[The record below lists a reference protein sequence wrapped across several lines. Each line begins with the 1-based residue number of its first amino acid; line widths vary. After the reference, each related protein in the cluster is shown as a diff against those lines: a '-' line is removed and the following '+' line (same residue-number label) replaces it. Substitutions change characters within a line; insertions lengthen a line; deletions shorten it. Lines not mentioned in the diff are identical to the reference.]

1 VAWKQ
6 ITVKLGSKEYEAF
19 SRAHEIQV
27 HGQQGK
33 LKPAKSISVE
43 GENYPILGWEEDD
56 RDDIITV
63 TLKPDA
69 GDNGDAESTE
79 G

>member
-1 VAWKQ
+1 MAWKQ

-27 HGQQGK
+27 FGQQGK
-33 LKPAKSISVE
+33 LKPVKAISVE
-43 GENYPILGWEEDD
+43 GETYPIMGWEEDG

-63 TLKPDA
+63 TLKPETV
-69 GDNGDAESTE
+69 GDEQPATE
-79 G
+79 